1 MDVKKSQAHL
11 LEDLVIAWLNA
22 EPHRIPSIRDSQEH
36 MVFSIC
42 FELIKQFKIYI
53 SASSNDQETKLFQ
66 LDSNGIESAEAVL
79 FLDSIKYL

>member
-53 SASSNDQETKLFQ
+53 PKFKRSGDQTVSARQQWHRIRRGRSLLRFH
-66 LDSNGIESAEAVL
+66 
-79 FLDSIKYL
+79 